1 MDIDTQLNMF
11 EGQPPKGEDWTI
23 GVELECLIPRDY
35 ADNIDIG
42 DYHCGEPVYDAPRF
56 GCNRW
61 TVEHDSS
68 VDTRQQDMYACEFV
82 SPILVGQEG
91 VQHVLAFTEWLKNL
105 PSGVNQSCGMHVHVG
120 IDSVIGR
127 GASSAKVVNFLT
139 KVAHLTYRWQEA
151 LYAQSGT
158 RRDRNSYCGRIQDE
172 SHWVINVREEHEK
185 PDSAK
190 DRHRNSLNHLERYH
204 AVNLQNM
211 NGKGTVEFRAFA
223 GTLNKQK
230 MLHALWTVYSIIHNA
245 KRNVSVKNLPFRQKS
260 PGQGAESLKWFYH
273 HLGRNYFLPAFRDNF
288 QPMRRIAERMA
299 AQYDARV

>member
-1 MDIDTQLNMF
+1 
-11 EGQPPKGEDWTI
+11 
-23 GVELECLIPRDY
+23 
-35 ADNIDIG
+35 
-42 DYHCGEPVYDAPRF
+42 
-56 GCNRW
+56 
-61 TVEHDSS
+61 
-68 VDTRQQDMYACEFV
+68 
-82 SPILVGQEG
+82 
-91 VQHVLAFTEWLKNL
+91 
-105 PSGVNQSCGMHVHVG
+105 MHVHVG

-185 PDSAK
+185 PASAK